1 MKTEWKKGLDTEG
14 KKEVELSF
22 NGSGVLRKRLESL
35 LSLKINASD
44 KKSFNAEGYDCPNW
58 AYRQADIAGY
68 KRAMN
73 EIISLIS

>member
-1 MKTEWKKGLDTEG
+1 MKTEWKKGLDTDD

-22 NGSGVLRKRLESL
+22 NGSGILRKRLEVL
-35 LSLKINASD
+35 LKSKIHTSD
-44 KKSFNAEGYDCPNW
+44 KKSYTSDGYDCPNW